1 MSNRCELEKV
11 LNSLSAHWAYFY
23 NHPLPPCQA
32 VMKWYEHAILKHM
45 LPQMSRLSAKGMSLA
60 ACSSKFLEA
69 LNKTLKAIMRKLTG
83 GDWRNDRRQDA
94 DPNTRL
100 PVVQGF
106 VKLCAKL
113 RFMRLGL
120 FKDYAKMSEVDKLI
134 SAIER

>member
-1 MSNRCELEKV
+1 MSSRCELEKV
-11 LNSLSAHWAYFY
+11 LKSLISHWVYF
-23 NHPLPPCQA
+23 HIHLLPPSQA

-83 GDWRNDRRQDA
+83 GGGRNDRRQDA
-94 DPNTRL
+94 DPNTRI

-106 VKLCAKL
+106 VKLCANL
-113 RFMRLGL
+113 
-120 FKDYAKMSEVDKLI
+120 
-134 SAIER
+134 